1 MKLATHTEIYT
12 ELLKRVESVCNPS
25 KRPFIVKGTPLPK
38 LADYDEWVCFEL
50 LSKFSAPTEKAVCV
64 NDVYD
69 IQITLYS
76 KHAEFRSDKSF
87 TAIYKMVDEFNEIFN
102 QASFYIKTS
111 CIRFEESKIVH
122 MDLRSLSDFAKAI
135 YQNSPPMQTLAAVI
149 INQGTI
155 IDTKE

>member
-1 MKLATHTEIYT
+1 MKLPTHTEIYT
-12 ELLKRVESVCNPS
+12 ELLKRVEQQCDKAN
-25 KRPFIVKGTPLPK
+25 RPLIIKGTPLPK
-38 LADYDEWVCFEL
+38 LENYDEWVSFEL
-50 LSKFSAPTEKAVCV
+50 LSKFSMPTEKHVCV
-64 NDVYD
+64 NDTYD
-69 IQITLYS
+69 IQLTLYS
-76 KHAEFRSDKSF
+76 KHAEYRTDKSF
-87 TAIYKMVDEFNEIFN
+87 TAIYKMVDMFNPIFN

-135 YQNSPPMQTLAAVI
+135 YQNSPPLQTLAAVI